1 MDTTWLDGVVVY
13 ARVTLEVGA
22 ADAAVPLLRLL
33 APFDDHVPYQGLT
46 ANPPVAAFLGGLA
59 GLVGRHT
66 EAEAYFAAAAALN
79 GRGGMQFAESY
90 SSLLW
95 ARTLLAR
102 DAPGDRARAVSLLT
116 DVRWRAA
123 AHGYVL
129 LERRAEKATP

>member
-1 MDTTWLDGVVVY
+1 
-13 ARVTLEVGA
+13 
-22 ADAAVPLLRLL
+22 
-33 APFDDHVPYQGLT
+33 
-46 ANPPVAAFLGGLA
+46 
-59 GLVGRHT
+59 
-66 EAEAYFAAAAALN
+66 
-79 GRGGMQFAESY
+79 MQFAESY